1 MKNIAPLYL
10 LLVLAVVMD
19 DMLRSVHLS
28 LLVIVVDNDGDKLVV
43 HQLQHQPEQKCFLFQ
58 QRLN

>member
-43 HQLQHQPEQKCFLFQ
+43 HQLHQHQQKCFLFQ